1 MACRAVAR
9 LKIKPASALRASAR
23 QPLPPADEGGEGWWE
38 VLVMLQFVTSSF
50 VLRHPIYSRAT
61 GSLP

>member
-38 VLVMLQFVTSSF
+38 VLVMLQLVASSF
-50 VLRHPIYSRAT
+50 V
-61 GSLP
+61 